1 MQLQRAL
8 LRAARRGVKITLLLQ
23 GRYEYFM
30 QYYASRP
37 VYAQLMQAGVEIHEY
52 AASFLHAKVAVADGQ
67 WATVGSSNID
77 PFSLLLARKLYAL
90 SQTNLP
96 PSFWLNVLTTL
107 LLLLGQSVQDSA
119 SGKDVV
125 SAFSV
130 RMALFI
136 AVTLFLPNGIVGLFR
151 KASEKKS

>member
-1 MQLQRAL
+1 MKTMTAGAS
-8 LRAARRGVKITLLLQ
+8 AAVEVRHT
-23 GRYEYFM
+23 YF
-30 QYYASRP
+30 YVWTAWC
-37 VYAQLMQAGVEIHEY
+37 
-52 AASFLHAKVAVADGQ
+52 FVAVAFLGFTPTYFVPLLRGTFQ
-67 WATVGSSNID
+67 AAPIVHIHASVFFLWTLL
-77 PFSLLLARKLYAL
+77 FSLLLARKLYAL

-96 PSFWLNVLTTL
+96 PSFWLNVLTTM

-136 AVTLFLPNGIVGLFR
+136 AVTLYACAAVYLIDRYRQRHLPIPAAN
-151 KASEKKS
+151 